1 MPHQYVCV
9 YRWFESDCQQV
20 QKSLLLT
27 SHIGLSAASH
37 KLRCKASES
46 NCQVVCLLVFGGG
59 LSVQCRTRAGPWH
72 TPSKQKSKLVCMLI
86 STFKLFDE
94 HFRVLH
100 GWLIGKSCVEYS
112 KDSCSPTHPNPTHHT
127 SHTNTYTPLDT
138 YKEGICIPLLIHV
151 CFLHLE
157 NDTQNNQESV
167 IHFYLPCPSPTAL
180 CVFSSC
186 CSV

>member
-9 YRWFESDCQQV
+9 YRWFESDCQRV

-46 NCQVVCLLVFGGG
+46 NCQVVCLLVSGGG

-94 HFRVLH
+94 HFCVLH

-127 SHTNTYTPLDT
+127 SHITHHTQTRTPH
-138 YKEGICIPLLIHV
+138 LIH
-151 CFLHLE
+151 
-157 NDTQNNQESV
+157 TKKGSA
-167 IHFYLPCPSPTAL
+167 AL
-180 CVFSSC
+180 Y
-186 CSV
+186 

>member
-9 YRWFESDCQQV
+9 YRWFESDCQRV

-46 NCQVVCLLVFGGG
+46 NCQVVCLLVSGGG

-94 HFRVLH
+94 HFCVLH

-127 SHTNTYTPLDT
+127 SHITHKHVHPTWYIQRRDLQPSINTRLFPSSGEWYT
-138 YKEGICIPLLIHV
+138 E
-151 CFLHLE
+151 
-157 NDTQNNQESV
+157 
-167 IHFYLPCPSPTAL
+167 
-180 CVFSSC
+180 
-186 CSV
+186 